1 MSRRARDKATFKFRL
16 YVAGDAQNS
25 AQALA
30 NLTALCRE
38 HLPDR
43 HDIEIVDVF
52 REPKRA
58 LADGILMTPT
68 LVKLAPSPA
77 PRRIVG
83 TLSQMQPVLQA
94 LGLETVAA

>member
-1 MSRRARDKATFKFRL
+1 MSRRARFKFRL

-25 AQALA
+25 ALAVA

-43 HDIEIVDVF
+43 HEIEVVDVF

-58 LADGILMTPT
+58 LAEGIFMTPT
-68 LVKLAPSPA
+68 LIKLAPSPTQ
-77 PRRIVG
+77 RIVG
-83 TLSQMQPVLQA
+83 TLSQTQPVLQA
-94 LGLETVAA
+94 LGLGLESAAA